1 MRPWPRIGDLLT
13 DRERRLFEEHL
24 LGDLGEA
31 LRARLQEAEELVA
44 ATNRILATVSTSQGI
59 RVRLDWAVRD
69 DAGNGAA
76 EAVRLLRRMS
86 QLNNSERERLR
97 ELMHDI
103 IETAKAD
110 APELSY
116 TEHLGT
122 ALDYR
127 SWHGFTVR
135 INRPEWAGAW
145 RPLTRTTGLSQ
156 GEQKVVCYLPL
167 FAAAGAHFTA
177 VAGAH
182 APYAPRFIL
191 LDDAFPKIDVHTH
204 PLLFGLLVDLD
215 LDFVITSERL
225 WGDTPRLPSLGDL
238 RNAASAWR
246 DRHRP
251 VRVPVGRSSP
261 DDRGPVTSTG
271 DRTAPRWAYSA
282 ELEPLWR
289 GAFRALERSG
299 RKLPRTVAV
308 TGLSEGG
315 RREVGALVGQVLLD
329 PNVRLDVDS
338 LQEVLLARC
347 GLGLLDMVEAVLG
360 AVPGSGAARRRGV
373 RGPIRPA
380 AGRAGLVAR

>member
-1 MRPWPRIGDLLT
+1 MLGAAVMEDRDLLT

-69 DAGNGAA
+69 DAGIGAA

-86 QLNNSERERLR
+86 QLSSAERERLR

-103 IETAKAD
+103 IENAKAD
-110 APELSY
+110 SPELSY

-156 GEQKVVCYLPL
+156 GEQEVVCYLPL
-167 FAAAGAHFTA
+167 FAAAAAHFTA

-182 APYAPRFIL
+182 APHAPRFIL

-225 WGDTPRLPSLGDL
+225 WGDTPRLPSLAIYETL
-238 RNAASAWR
+238 RAPGEIGIAQYEYRWDGQR
-246 DRHRP
+246 RTTVDR
-251 VRVPVGRSSP
+251 
-261 DDRGPVTSTG
+261 
-271 DRTAPRWAYSA
+271 
-282 ELEPLWR
+282 
-289 GAFRALERSG
+289 
-299 RKLPRTVAV
+299 
-308 TGLSEGG
+308 
-315 RREVGALVGQVLLD
+315 
-329 PNVRLDVDS
+329 
-338 LQEVLLARC
+338 
-347 GLGLLDMVEAVLG
+347 
-360 AVPGSGAARRRGV
+360 
-373 RGPIRPA
+373 
-380 AGRAGLVAR
+380 